1 MKVGSAWN
9 LDTKMGPLIRP
20 PSGDLE
26 TALKVLEPGEEWA
39 LMPQQVPGNPNLW
52 TPGIKYGVQP
62 GNYTHMT
69 EFFGPVLG
77 VMRFEKLTEAVARV
91 NQTGYGLTSGLES
104 LDEREWDY
112 WQNHVHAGN
121 LYINRVTTGAV
132 VLRQPFGGL
141 GKSAFGPG
149 LKAGGPSY
157 VAQLMEFEDTEKDTA
172 GGIPENPALATL
184 TQGLAGR
191 QHPDA
196 SRLLGA
202 ALSYE
207 RAFRE
212 EFGRQHDHFKL
223 VGQDNFRRYL
233 PIPSVRVRVHPE
245 DSGFDIF
252 ARACAAKV
260 AGCHIT
266 ISSAPGQA
274 HPAVALLEDLTE
286 SWAGTIEFLEE
297 TDEQLMRALRD
308 GQADR
313 VRLAAPGRASDP
325 VLAVAGEMGGIAVST
340 PVSAEGRLEL
350 LWYMREQS
358 ISIDYHRYGNLGMR
372 GGEER
377 APVL

>member
-1 MKVGSAWN
+1 
-9 LDTKMGPLIRP
+9 
-20 PSGDLE
+20 
-26 TALKVLEPGEEWA
+26 
-39 LMPQQVPGNPNLW
+39 VPGNPNLW

-112 WQNHVHAGN
+112 WKNHVRAGN
-121 LYINRVTTGAV
+121 LYLNRVTTGAV

-157 VAQLMEFEDTEKDTA
+157 VAQLMNFVDSDA
-172 GGIPENPALATL
+172 GKSEGRPENPALASL
-184 TQGLAGR
+184 AQGLESR
-191 QHPDA
+191 QHPEA
-196 SRLLGA
+196 SRVLRA

-212 EFGRQHDHFKL
+212 EFGREHDHFKL

-233 PIPSVRVRVHPE
+233 PIPSIRVRVHPA
-245 DSGFDIF
+245 DTAFDII
-252 ARACAAKV
+252 ARACAGRV
-260 AGCHIT
+260 AGCHLT
-266 ISSAPGQA
+266 VSSPPGQA
-274 HPAVALLEDLTE
+274 HPAVTLLEDLTE
-286 SWAGTIEFLEE
+286 SWAGAIEFVEE
-297 TDEQLMRALRD
+297 TDEQLARALRD

-313 VRLAAPGRASDP
+313 VRFAAPDRASEP
-325 VLAVAGEMGGIAVST
+325 VLAAAGEMGGIAVCTS
-340 PVSAEGRLEL
+340 VSAEGRLEL
-350 LWYMREQS
+350 LWYLREQS

-372 GGEER
+372 ANEER